1 VTVPSLLRPLLLL
14 LTAASHLAGQTAELS
29 GTVRLPDAS
38 AAAAVIA
45 LLPAESDPA
54 DLRATDTVMIDQFEL
69 RFLPAVLAVRPGT
82 TVLFRN
88 SDPVLHNVFSPPG
101 PGPGFNLGTYPR
113 PGSRAQVFEPP
124 GVHVILCHVHPEM
137 AAYVNV
143 VLAPYATVADAEG
156 RFVMAG
162 ITPGRYLAQVW
173 VRRRLRLVQPIELL
187 QGDRRVVE
195 LTATRGGG
203 PR

>member
-1 VTVPSLLRPLLLL
+1 MLVPLLLL
-14 LTAASHLAGQTAELS
+14 LAATGRATAQAAELS
-29 GTVRLPDAS
+29 GSIRLPDTQ

-45 LLPAESDPA
+45 LLPADSEPVDF
-54 DLRATDTVMIDQFEL
+54 RVNDTVLVDQFEL

-88 SDPVLHNVFSPPG
+88 SDPVQHNVFSPAG
-101 PGPGFNLGTYPR
+101 PGTGFNLGTYPR
-113 PGSRAQVFEPP
+113 PGSRAHLFESP

-143 VLAPYATVADAEG
+143 VLAPYATVADSQG
-156 RFVMAG
+156 RFTLSG
-162 ITPGRYLAQVW
+162 IAPGRYLAQVW
-173 VRRRLRLVQPIELL
+173 VRRRLRLVQSLELL

-195 LTATRGGG
+195 LTPTRRGE
-203 PR
+203 PQ